1 MAGSHHTGRRSWRPS
16 TVRGRNMVSMLDGRR
31 QAEAD
36 LRRVLY
42 VRPYGYGFHVV
53 KNLCNDEEYVVADGL
68 GFKRTFAPGTVVM
81 LGSQT
86 GHPGE
91 MLISGPPSGM
101 GGASAFPVTSAVRS
115 GYGPTPEPPPEP
127 PPALIDWGGLG
138 YIGLSGV
145 VLDGVST
152 PRTWTVTPMAFDLT
166 GAYEG
171 VGGSIV
177 VASTN
182 TLGTT
187 ESLHNEGSIQ
197 TLIHGTE
204 PVLAWCSNYDKKVRL
219 WNLSDATVTVVD
231 AQTYTA
237 EPWFVFRNGFSFGG
251 YYYWMEIVR
260 SGGTYPVGAYPYDQ
274 VLSICRCNAS
284 GSAETLVSWSATFTT
299 GDGHT
304 NHRWF
309 TDHCLVK
316 YADPSTGAI
325 KYRKL
330 LFSGTESEVSV
341 TVGSSTLS
349 WENFIPLDATTA
361 WAQNAST
368 GADNQIYK
376 HTISGST
383 YSVTDL
389 TGVVSDAAAGLTAL
403 SCNAARTEICQY
415 DIDPTGSPGVGSTFQ
430 VSRSAPGDPFDQI
443 SGSDGAGTV
452 ASLVHLVNFAGS
464 Y

>member
-16 TVRGRNMVSMLDGRR
+16 TVRGRNLSSMLDGRR

-101 GGASAFPVTSAVRS
+101 GGASAFPVSAAVRS
-115 GYGPTPEPPPEP
+115 GYGPTPP
-127 PPALIDWGGLG
+127 PPAPDPINWGGLG
-138 YIGLSGV
+138 YIGLSGAL
-145 VLDGVST
+145 LDGVST
-152 PRTWTVTPMAFDLT
+152 PTTYTVTPMAFDLS
-166 GAYEG
+166 GVYVG
-171 VGGSIV
+171 VGDPVVVDAIDVIGVRSI
-177 VASTN
+177 
-182 TLGTT
+182 
-187 ESLHNEGSIQ
+187 HNEGSQQ
-197 TLIHGTE
+197 TLIHGTD
-204 PVLAWCSNYDKKVRL
+204 PVLAWTSFYDYKVRL
-219 WNLSDATVTVVD
+219 WDISSGLVTTVD
-231 AQTYTA
+231 AQTLTT
-237 EPWFVFRNGFSFGG
+237 EPFCNLRNGFSLGG

-284 GSAETLVSWSATFTT
+284 GSAETLVSWSDTFTT
-299 GDGHT
+299 GDGHV

-309 TDHCLVK
+309 ADHCLVK
-316 YADPSTGAI
+316 YNDPSTGAI

-349 WENFIPLDATTA
+349 WENFIPLDNTTA
-361 WAQNAST
+361 WAQNANT
-368 GADNQIYK
+368 GSDNQIYK

-415 DIDPTGSPGVGSTFQ
+415 DNDPGGTPGQGSVFL
-430 VSRSAPGDPFDQI
+430 VSRSAIADPFDLI

-452 ASLVHLVNFAGS
+452 ATIIHLVNFAGS

>member
-16 TVRGRNMVSMLDGRR
+16 TVRGRNLSSMLDGRR

-115 GYGPTPEPPPEP
+115 GYGPTPAEPEP
-127 PPALIDWGGLG
+127 AIDWGGLG
-138 YIGLSGV
+138 YIGLSGE
-145 VLDGVST
+145 VLDIGST
-152 PRTWTVTPMAFDLT
+152 PSTYTVTPMAFDLT
-166 GAYEG
+166 GAYLG
-171 VGGSIV
+171 IGDSIV
-177 VASTN
+177 VAATDAVGS
-182 TLGTT
+182 
-187 ESLHNEGSIQ
+187 SSPIYREGAVQ
-197 TLIHGTE
+197 TLIHGTT
-204 PVLAWCSNYDKKVRL
+204 PVLAWCSFYDDKVRL
-219 WNLSDATVTVVD
+219 WDISAGTVTEVD
-231 AQTYTA
+231 AQTKTT
-237 EPWFVFRNGFSFGG
+237 EPFCNLRNGFSLSG

-274 VLSICRCNAS
+274 VLSICRCSAT
-284 GSAETLVSWSATFTT
+284 GTAETLVSWSDTFTT

-316 YADPSTGAI
+316 YADPNTGAI

-341 TVGSSTLS
+341 TVESSTLS

-368 GADNQIYK
+368 TADNQIYK
-376 HTISGST
+376 HTISGTT

-389 TGVVSDAAAGLTAL
+389 TGVVSDASAGLTAL
-403 SCNAARTEICQY
+403 SCNANRTEICQY
-415 DIDPTGSPGVGSTFQ
+415 DKDPGGGTPGFGSVFQ
-430 VSRSAPGDPFDQI
+430 VSRTDPGDPFDEI

-452 ASLVHLVNFAGS
+452 ASIIHLVNFAGS

>member
-16 TVRGRNMVSMLDGRR
+16 TVRGRNLSSMLDGRR

-115 GYGPTPEPPPEP
+115 GYGPTPEA

-145 VLDGVST
+145 LLDGVST
-152 PRTWTVTPMAFDLT
+152 PTTWTVTPMAFDLT
-166 GAYEG
+166 GAYLG
-171 VGGSIV
+171 TGDSIV
-177 VASTN
+177 AAATSATGA
-182 TLGTT
+182 TGGLAI
-187 ESLHNEGSIQ
+187 EGSVQ
-197 TLIHGTE
+197 TLIHGTN
-204 PVLAWCSNYDKKVRL
+204 PVLAWTSFYDDKVRL
-219 WNLSDATVTVVD
+219 WDISAGSVTVVD
-231 AQTYTA
+231 PPTYTA
-237 EPWFVFRNGFSFGG
+237 EPFCNLLNGFSFGG
-251 YYYWMEIVR
+251 YYYWLEIVR

-274 VLSICRCNAS
+274 VLSVCRCNTS
-284 GSAETLVSWSATFTT
+284 GIAEVLVSWSDTFTT
-299 GDGHT
+299 GDGHA

-316 YADPSTGAI
+316 YNDPSTGAI

-330 LFSGTESEVSV
+330 LFSGTESAVAV

-368 GADNQIYK
+368 AADNQIYK

-403 SCNAARTEICQY
+403 SCNADRTEICQY
-415 DIDPTGSPGVGSTFQ
+415 DIDPTGTPGLGSTFQ
-430 VSRSAPGDPFDQI
+430 VSRSAPADPFDQI
-443 SGSDGAGTV
+443 SGSDGAGTT